1 LLALLQLLT
10 STQMP
15 IVDGLTSTKM
25 IRSFEKSHPT
35 HVLSKRAALNG
46 RIPVIAVSASLIEKD
61 RQSYIDDG
69 FDGWILKPISFDR
82 LKHIM
87 LGIVDPGARKENI
100 YKTGGWERG
109 GWFGKSKKDIFAADT
124 KPNEQPPMTAPSEGV
139 KNAASSDDPFVREED
154 NSVQTQEQKRM
165 ADAQEEEKEK
175 SNDEPDGGEDTPKIS
190 AVADTTDE
198 QPQAP
203 AEDEKVEAEAEAE
216 EQAAAEPPATEP
228 AES

>member
-1 LLALLQLLT
+1 
-10 STQMP
+10 MP

-35 HVLSKRAALNG
+35 HLLSKRAALNG

-87 LGIVDPGARKENI
+87 LGIVDPGARKDNI
-100 YKTGGWERG
+100 YKPGGWERG
-109 GWFGKSKKDIFAADT
+109 GWFGKAKKDIYSAET
-124 KPNEQPPMTAPSEGV
+124 KPNEQPPMTGPSEGV
-139 KNAASSDDPFVREED
+139 KVAASSDDPFVREED
-154 NSVQTQEQKRM
+154 SSVQTQEQRRM
-165 ADAQEEEKEK
+165 ADAQEDEIEKGSASEG
-175 SNDEPDGGEDTPKIS
+175 PDAGDDTPKVS
-190 AVADTTDE
+190 AVADTTED

-203 AEDEKVEAEAEAE
+203 VEDEKAE
-216 EQAAAEPPATEP
+216 EPEGDEAASETPATEP

>member
-1 LLALLQLLT
+1 
-10 STQMP
+10 MP

-25 IRSFEKSHPT
+25 IRSFEKAHPT

-46 RIPVIAVSASLIEKD
+46 RIPVIAVSASLIEKE

-87 LGIVDPGARKENI
+87 LGIVDPAARKENL
-100 YKTGGWERG
+100 YRPGGWERG
-109 GWFGKSKKDIFAADT
+109 GWFQKAKKDLYAADT
-124 KPNEQPPMTAPSEGV
+124 KPNEEPPMTAPSEGV
-139 KNAASSDDPFVREED
+139 QNAASSDDPFVREED

-165 ADAQEEEKEK
+165 ADAQEEAKETAR
-175 SNDEPDGGEDTPKIS
+175 DEPEGGNVTPKIS
-190 AVADTTDE
+190 AVADTADQE
-198 QPQAP
+198 LQAP
-203 AEDEKVEAEAEAE
+203 VEDEDAGDETASEA
-216 EQAAAEPPATEP
+216 PTSEP

>member
-1 LLALLQLLT
+1 
-10 STQMP
+10 MP

-61 RQSYIDDG
+61 RQNYVNDG

-87 LGIVDPGARKENI
+87 LGIVDPAARKDNI
-100 YKTGGWERG
+100 YKAGGWERG
-109 GWFGKSKKDIFAADT
+109 GWFGKAKKDIYAADT
-124 KPNEQPPMTAPSEGV
+124 KPNEKPPMTAPSEGV

-154 NSVQTQEQKRM
+154 SSVQTQEQKRM

-175 SNDEPDGGEDTPKIS
+175 EDANDEPDGGEETPKIS

-198 QPQAP
+198 EPQAP
-203 AEDEKVEAEAEAE
+203 AEDETAEKAADDPAE
-216 EQAAAEPPATEP
+216 AEPPATEP

>member
-1 LLALLQLLT
+1 
-10 STQMP
+10 MP

-61 RQSYIDDG
+61 RQGYIDDG

-87 LGIVDPGARKENI
+87 LGIVDPGARKANI
-100 YKTGGWERG
+100 YKAGGWERG
-109 GWFGKSKKDIFAADT
+109 GWFGKAKKDIYAADT

-154 NSVQTQEQKRM
+154 SSVQTQEQKRM
-165 ADAQEEEKEK
+165 ADAQEEEREEE
-175 SNDEPDGGEDTPKIS
+175 SATANDEPEGGNATPTIS

-198 QPQAP
+198 EPQAP
-203 AEDEKVEAEAEAE
+203 AEDETADEGAEG
-216 EQAAAEPPATEP
+216 QAASEPPATEP

>member
-1 LLALLQLLT
+1 
-10 STQMP
+10 MP

-61 RQSYIDDG
+61 RQNYVNDG

-87 LGIVDPGARKENI
+87 LGIVDPAARKDNI
-100 YKTGGWERG
+100 YKAGGWERG
-109 GWFGKSKKDIFAADT
+109 GWFGKAKKDIYAADT
-124 KPNEQPPMTAPSEGV
+124 KPNEKPPMTAPSEGV

-154 NSVQTQEQKRM
+154 SSVQTQEQKRM

-175 SNDEPDGGEDTPKIS
+175 ESANANDEPEGGNVTPTIS

-198 QPQAP
+198 EPQAP
-203 AEDEKVEAEAEAE
+203 VEDEKAE
-216 EQAAAEPPATEP
+216 EASEDQAASESPATEP